1 MNILQ
6 TLDQVW
12 LFKKLS
18 KNNNKKENTKQEAVR
33 KKIQPSLPLFQEL
46 I

>member
-1 MNILQ
+1 MIYLQKLMNILQ

-18 KNNNKKENTKQEAVR
+18 KNNNKKENTKH
-33 KKIQPSLPLFQEL
+33 
-46 I
+46 